1 MNKLETTRRSFL
13 ISSGAG
19 LTSLVFADSALSVGK
34 EAVDLLNPASP
45 LVLPPNF
52 SPSVWFTMESNGR
65 TTVHI
70 FRMEMGQH
78 VGTSLAQI
86 VAEELGLRWNDVTID
101 YPQMDHTTMATYGL
115 QLTGGSYS
123 IYEEFDKLSKVAAS
137 AREIILESGADLLG
151 ADISDCIVENS
162 MVKDTLMG
170 EQISFSEI
178 LSETIIDYKV
188 DEKDLIDVK
197 LKKKEDYKVIGK
209 SVPALDIPEKVNGS
223 ARFAIDAHVPNMVY
237 AKIIAPPRRFG
248 AKIVSVDDTKAKD
261 VKGYIKTIPFNFPD
275 EALVFGGLTH
285 VPVVIASDFPSAMR
299 AAKLIDVS
307 WDVSNC
313 SKMSSKDIEEDAQK
327 VINDKKLGKVFW
339 KIGDY
344 DSCKTGEGCREI
356 EREYKTSMVAH
367 VALEPMAALAN
378 FVDGNLHIY
387 AGHQV
392 GTLLPMFMAN
402 YTGIKAENII
412 YHPHLIGGSFG
423 KKVEFGLP
431 ALASLAC
438 LSIKKPVKLIF
449 TREDDMAFAHPRTP
463 TLQKMKGVI
472 SKDEVIGLKH
482 EVASAT
488 MQFDTMFPPA
498 LVNPVVDGKQ
508 VKDKHKIEEY
518 TVTGS
523 DNWYDISHQT
533 VNYFRQR
540 EVEKAV
546 PVRNV
551 RSVANNY
558 TVFANETFIDEISAE
573 LNQDPLNL
581 RLTYLKGKG
590 LNSGARKDEVA
601 PASFGGGKR
610 LSNVLRIASGL
621 ANYGSTNLPKNTGLG
636 VAVTGAEVRRNPC
649 FLALIAKVAVD
660 KNSAAIDVKKLT
672 CVIDAG
678 IAINPDGIKA
688 QVEGSLLWGLS
699 ATMMEKMTLEN
710 GAIVERNFDSYK
722 WQNITKIP
730 EMEIHIVENGIYPS
744 GVGEPATCVVAP
756 AIGNAIFNAT
766 GVRLRSLPFSREELF
781 EGLEKLNT

>member
-1 MNKLETTRRSFL
+1 M
-13 ISSGAG
+13 
-19 LTSLVFADSALSVGK
+19 
-34 EAVDLLNPASP
+34 
-45 LVLPPNF
+45 
-52 SPSVWFTMESNGR
+52 
-65 TTVHI
+65 
-70 FRMEMGQH
+70 
-78 VGTSLAQI
+78 
-86 VAEELGLRWNDVTID
+86 
-101 YPQMDHTTMATYGL
+101 
-115 QLTGGSYS
+115 
-123 IYEEFDKLSKVAAS
+123 
-137 AREIILESGADLLG
+137 GADL
-151 ADISDCIVENS
+151 ADCVVEDS

-170 EQISFSEI
+170 EKISFSEI
-178 LSETIIDYKV
+178 LSETIIDYEV
-188 DEKDLIDVK
+188 DEKDLAGIQ

-248 AKIVSVDDTKAKD
+248 AKIVSYDDSKAKQI
-261 VKGYIKTIPFNFPD
+261 KGYIKTLPFNFPD

-307 WDVSNC
+307 WDVSSC
-313 SKMSSKDIEEDAQK
+313 SNMSSKDIEEDARKIISDEGQ
-327 VINDKKLGKVFW
+327 GKVFW

-344 DSCKTGEGCREI
+344 DRCKSDENCREI

-378 FVDGNLHIY
+378 SVDGKLHIY

-438 LSIKKPVKLIF
+438 LSMKKPVKLIF

-463 TLQKMKGVI
+463 TLQRMKAI
-472 SKDEVIGLKH
+472 INKKECIGLKH
-482 EVASAT
+482 QVASAT

-498 LVNPVVDGKQ
+498 LINPVVDGKQ
-508 VKDKHKIEEY
+508 IKDKHKIEEY

-523 DNWYDISHQT
+523 DNWYDIENQT
-533 VNYFRQR
+533 VDYFRQH

-558 TVFANETFIDEISAE
+558 TVFANETFIDEISSE
-573 LNQDPLNL
+573 LNQDPLSF
-581 RLTYLKGKG
+581 RLSYLQGRG
-590 LNSGARKDEVA
+590 LNRGANKDDYA

-621 ANYGSTNLPKNTGLG
+621 ANYGNTNFPKHTGLG
-636 VAVTGAEVRRNPC
+636 VAVTGAEVRKNPC
-649 FLALIAKVAVD
+649 FLALIARVAVD
-660 KNSAAIDVKKLT
+660 KNSAAIDVQKLT

-699 ATMMEKMTLEN
+699 AAMMEKMTLEN
-710 GAIVERNFDSYK
+710 GAIVERNFDTYK
-722 WQNITKIP
+722 WQNITKLP
-730 EMEIHIVENGIYPS
+730 EIEIHIVENGIYPS

-766 GVRLRSLPFSREELF
+766 GVRLRSLPFSREKLF
-781 EGLEKLNT
+781 DGLEKQA